1 MGGGE
6 RDEKERYGSGGGRK
20 MVGRRGE
27 GGR

>member
-6 RDEKERYGSGGGRK
+6 RDEKDRYGSGGGRR